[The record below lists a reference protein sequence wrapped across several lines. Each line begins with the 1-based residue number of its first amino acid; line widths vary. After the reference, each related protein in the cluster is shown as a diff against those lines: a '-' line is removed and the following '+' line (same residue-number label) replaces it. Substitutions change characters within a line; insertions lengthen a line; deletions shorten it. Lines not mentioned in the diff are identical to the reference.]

1 MVENKYKV
9 LVVDDEPRILDAIE
23 DLLEDDFNVI
33 TSSDSEAAVEALRR
47 ERDVAVVI
55 TDQRMPKL
63 NGDEF
68 LNEIKKFSQA
78 TRILIT
84 GYADMT
90 AVVRAVNNGNIFGYV
105 AKPWNPS
112 DFKLMVYKAV
122 EHFEL
127 VQALMYE
134 RNLLHNLMDYIPDWI
149 FFKNMDLKFSRINRA
164 QAKILGLENPEGAV
178 GKELSEFYPEAEI
191 GETNAE
197 ERQILRTGNPILN
210 KVEKFKNRDGK
221 TAWLST
227 TKVPIKDETGS
238 INGLIGIS
246 RDITEQKKTE
256 GAIQRFFSYPLDM
269 LCIAGYDGYF
279 KKLNPVW
286 METLGYTER
295 ELLSRPYI
303 DFVHPDDKAGTIE
316 AAKKLAEGKIIV
328 NFENRYRTKDGS
340 WRWLAWK
347 AAHFV
352 EEAQIYAS
360 VRDITAQKDAEE
372 KIRRLNEELEQRV
385 FERTAEL
392 AAANKELEAF
402 SYSVSH
408 DLRAPLRH
416 MGGFVELLRDLYG
429 DKLDK
434 KGQHYLDAISESA
447 VRMGKLIDDLLSFS
461 RAGRVELLKRKVN
474 MNKLLAE
481 VIREFQPEI
490 KRRDVELK
498 IDELPEVDADS
509 NLIKLVWTNLI
520 SNALKY
526 TGTRVKPRII
536 IGCKTI
542 PESIT
547 SKTNRTHLNNAVV
560 WEFFIRDNGVGFDM
574 TYVDKLFGVFQRL
587 HSNEEFE
594 GTGIGL
600 ANIRRIIHRHG
611 GQTRAIGKV
620 NEGATFYFTLPA
632 NSQHSQKDD

>member
-1 MVENKYKV
+1 MVEDKYKV

-90 AVVRAVNNGNIFGYV
+90 AVVRAVNNGNIFGYI

-127 VQALMYE
+127 VQTLMYE
-134 RNLLHNLMDYIPDWI
+134 RNLLHNLMDHIPDWI
-149 FFKNMDLKFSRINRA
+149 FFKNVDLKFSRINRA
-164 QAKILGLENPEGAV
+164 QAKILGLENPEEAV
-178 GKELSEFYPEAEI
+178 GKELSDFYPEAEI

-197 ERQILRTGNPILN
+197 ERQILRTGKPILN

-238 INGLIGIS
+238 VNGLIGIS
-246 RDITEQKKTE
+246 RDITTQKKTE
-256 GAIQRFFSYPLDM
+256 EAIQRFFSYPLDM

-286 METLGYTER
+286 MEVLGYTER

-303 DFVHPDDKAGTIE
+303 DFVHPDDKAITTE
-316 AAKKLAEGKIIV
+316 AAKKLAEGKIVV

-347 AAHFV
+347 AARFV

-360 VRDITAQKDAEE
+360 VRDITVQKEAQE
-372 KIRRLNEELEQRV
+372 KIRKLNEELELRV
-385 FERTAEL
+385 KERTAEL

-416 MGGFVELLRDLYG
+416 ISGFVELLRDSYG
-429 DKLDK
+429 EQIVPKA
-434 KGQHYLDAISESA
+434 QHYIDAISEGA
-447 VRMGKLIDDLLSFS
+447 IRMGKLIDDLLSFS
-461 RAGRVELLKRKVN
+461 RAGRVAVQKTTVD
-474 MNKLLAE
+474 MNKL
-481 VIREFQPEI
+481 
-490 KRRDVELK
+490 
-498 IDELPEVDADS
+498 IDEVLEELQSEMQGRKIELQVETLPKVPGDR
-509 NLIKLVWTNLI
+509 NLLKMVWTNLI

-526 TGTRVKPRII
+526 TGTRTKTHIE
-536 IGCKTI
+536 IGCRPINQQHQTAPDSADATASVKG
-542 PESIT
+542 S
-547 SKTNRTHLNNAVV
+547 AA

-574 TYVDKLFGVFQRL
+574 NYAHKLFGVFQRL
-587 HSNEEFE
+587 HSQEEFE
-594 GTGIGL
+594 GMGIGL
-600 ANIRRIIHRHG
+600 ANVRRIIHRHS
-611 GQTRAIGKV
+611 GQTRATGQLNK
-620 NEGATFYFTLPA
+620 GATFYFTLPVG
-632 NSQHSQKDD
+632 QK